1 MSNETTDDLFAVEET
16 STPVAKKT
24 KKKESQETKETKT
37 TKTRAKATAKK
48 EEVNQQET
56 LITVEEVSST
66 ESKIAAKKTTKTKT
80 AKSKT
85 APVEENTDSQEVAP
99 KETVKKATRSKTLKA
114 KAVKVENTPSI
125 EDNNTPTEE
134 KAPTPSTDSWDMGK
148 EAENKTAPVVNAV
161 PNNQSNKINT
171 QADDVRDI
179 LNSVNPNIP
188 TNIPPQQGYAQVAN
202 NRPMHQK
209 GNPGQMRNPNVRII
223 NNGPQNHAMAQNP
236 NMNRQMP
243 NRNMN
248 GNFAPQNNQQMGNFQ
263 RPFNNNA
270 QVRFP
275 QQQMGMN
282 PNMMMQQVPQT
293 DPMFMAQ
300 ATPNEMMQ
308 PMEQAN
314 YEQQKYRP
322 SNRHELSNV
331 PNAASSRDQGYARQ
345 VPRISR
351 DNRQDLRDMREMEDM
366 ADYNEMNELN
376 ELNELNKY
384 NSQPNEIE
392 NNEAT
397 SQAVSAQ
404 SQEQQPVPEPVMDNT
419 PTDPNA
425 PVVDANELYQMSMT
439 DLYKMAADL
448 GIEGIGSL
456 DKSSVIF
463 EILRLSSEKRKARL
477 VGGGFLEIMSES
489 FGYLRSPLNNYQ
501 QSNGDIYVSQN
512 QIKRFSLKTG
522 DYVFG
527 ELRIPRDKER
537 FFNLFRVESINND
550 NPEKRRNIIPFNV
563 LEPDFPTERL
573 ILERDPNEYSTRVFD
588 LVTPIGKGQRG
599 LIVAPPRTGK
609 TVLLQQVAL
618 SIRKKNPDVHL
629 IILLIDERPEEVTDM
644 KRQVDCEVV
653 SSTFDEPPERHIRVA
668 EMVIEKA
675 KRLVENKKDVVI
687 LLDSITRLARA
698 YNTYQPHSGKILTGG
713 VDATALHKPKRF
725 FGAARNIKNHGSL
738 TIIATALI
746 DTGSR
751 MDDVIFE
758 EFKGTGNMELHLDRS
773 IADRRIY
780 PAINVEKSGTRKEE
794 LLLHPDELQK
804 VWLLRKAIIGNV
816 PSEAMEMIVNR
827 LKKVPTNAEFLLTLQ
842 K

>member
-1 MSNETTDDLFAVEET
+1 MSNENNDDLFALEET
-16 STPVAKKT
+16 VVSYAKKT
-24 KKKESQETKETKT
+24 KKKEPKTAKAKVTTIKEEVPNNDNIATEEGVSLEENKVAAPVKRGRKKVAKVAEENNIEEKLPATPTKKTTRTKT
-37 TKTRAKATAKK
+37 TKAKAP
-48 EEVNQQET
+48 V
-56 LITVEEVSST
+56 
-66 ESKIAAKKTTKTKT
+66 
-80 AKSKT
+80 
-85 APVEENTDSQEVAP
+85 VEENSEITEKS
-99 KETVKKATRSKTLKA
+99 
-114 KAVKVENTPSI
+114 
-125 EDNNTPTEE
+125 PTQQ
-134 KAPTPSTDSWDMGK
+134 TSDSWDMGK
-148 EAENKTAPVVNAV
+148 DSASNQAPVAEATVNSQV
-161 PNNQSNKINT
+161 NKVNS
-171 QADDVRDI
+171 QVDDVRDI
-179 LNSVNPNIP
+179 LNSVNPNVQM
-188 TNIPPQQGYAQVAN
+188 NNPQQTGYSQIPN

-209 GNPGQMRNPNVRII
+209 TPNAPMRNPNVRII
-223 NNGPQNHAMAQNP
+223 NNGGPNHAMAANP

-248 GNFAPQNNQQMGNFQ
+248 ANFAAQNNQQMGNFQ
-263 RPFNNNA
+263 RPFNNNG

-275 QQQMGMN
+275 QQTMGMN
-282 PNMMMQQVPQT
+282 PNMMMQQVPQN

-308 PMEQAN
+308 PMETAN
-314 YEQQKYRP
+314 YEQPKYRP

-331 PNAASSRDQGYARQ
+331 PNANSSREQGYARQ
-345 VPRISR
+345 VPRITR
-351 DNRQDLRDMREMEDM
+351 DNRQDLRDIREMREMEDM
-366 ADYNEMNELN
+366 ADFNEMNEIN

-384 NSQPNEIE
+384 NNQSKVQEVNEQVNTPIP
-392 NNEAT
+392 
-397 SQAVSAQ
+397 AQ
-404 SQEQQPVPEPVMDNT
+404 SQEQPQSPQEPVVDTT

-425 PVVDANELYQMSMT
+425 PVVDANELYKKDMT
-439 DLYKMAADL
+439 ELYQMAAEL

-456 DKSSVIF
+456 EKSSVIF
-463 EILRLSSEKRKARL
+463 EILRSSSEKRKARL
-477 VGGGFLEIMSES
+477 VGGGFLEIMSDS

-550 NPEKRRNIIPFNV
+550 NPEKRRNIIPFNA

-804 VWLLRKAIIGNV
+804 VWLLRKAIIGTV

-827 LKKVPTNAEFLLTLQ
+827 LKKVPSNTEFLLTLQ